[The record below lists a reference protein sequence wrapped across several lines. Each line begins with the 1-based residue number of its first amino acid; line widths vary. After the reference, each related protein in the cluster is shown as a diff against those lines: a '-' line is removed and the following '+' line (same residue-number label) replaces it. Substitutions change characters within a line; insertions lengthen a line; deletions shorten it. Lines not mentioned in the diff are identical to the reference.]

1 MSLIDDAK
9 VLPAVTCN
17 VTKTYVSV
25 IVPLSGGLPYVETK
39 YRPNIQV
46 STGIKLPYIYKH

>member
-1 MSLIDDAK
+1 
-9 VLPAVTCN
+9 

-46 STGIKLPYIYKH
+46 STGIKLLYTSARFTTML